1 MLIFV
6 RCESYYPPCRGHI
19 LINTVGRTVALEVEP
34 ICPIEDLR
42 GAIETIFNVPIAQQR
57 LVCNTK
63 TLEDGKTI
71 ADYDIGH
78 EFTIHLILRILGGK
92 NPRETHI
99 TTEQRAARAAARQ
112 IHLRELRARVA
123 EAYSRQES
131 LNEAADRV
139 SFELDNAGDA
149 VEDLRAQIEDMEDED
164 EAHPHAI
171 EAVRQRYRAA
181 RQLVGEL
188 QGRMNEIERDIERIA
203 ASIHRLEDAIEEM
216 LGD

>member
-6 RCESYYPPCRGHI
+6 RCESCYPPCRIHSHI
-19 LINTVGRTVALEVEP
+19 GTAGRTVTLEVDP
-34 ICPIEDLR
+34 TCPIEDLR
-42 GAIETIFNVPIAQQR
+42 AAVETIFNVPVAQQR
-57 LVCNTK
+57 LVYNTK
-63 TLEDGKTI
+63 ILDDGKTI

-78 EFTIHLILRILGGK
+78 ESTVHLILRILGGK
-92 NPRETHI
+92 NPRGTHI
-99 TTEQRAARAAARQ
+99 TTEQRAARAAARRV
-112 IHLRELRARVA
+112 HLQELRARVA

-149 VEDLRAQIEDMEDED
+149 VEDLRAQIEDMEED
-164 EAHPHAI
+164 EAHPQAI
-171 EAVRQRYRAA
+171 LAVRQRYRAA

-203 ASIHRLEDAIEEM
+203 GSIRRLENAIEEEI
-216 LGD
+216 GD